1 MQQIRLNQPIIV
13 GLDTSGQPSYVR
25 ALVARIV
32 RLTDISEAT
41 GATIVIQVG
50 YASKLDPAMEVAAF
64 FGLSE
69 YPVTFAPGP
78 DLGGPLAR
86 RCVHRDP
93 VRSGCGDGGGG
104 ATHGHRRDGCPLK
117 TGGTA
122 AHPEHLR
129 GSRYDPRTTC
139 NDG

>member
-78 DLGGPLAR
+78 DLDALLAA
-86 RCVHRDP
+86 VHSLAD
-93 VRSGCGDGGGG
+93 VFTAILSVLAAGTV
-104 ATHGHRRDGCPLK
+104 AAAQL
-117 TGGTA
+117 TGTVETVA
-122 AHPEHLR
+122 P
-129 GSRYDPRTTC
+129 
-139 NDG
+139 